1 MPVWQWHV
9 CTQSKISV
17 FSIDILRYD
26 KKISPIAM
34 PRPEPEDA
42 SMSKIIDRNALWYIK
57 QKGKLL
63 TESK

>member
-1 MPVWQWHV
+1 MAMA
-9 CTQSKISV
+9 CMYTTENLG
-17 FSIDILRYD
+17 FFIDILRSD